1 MEMMPEKVSSTVPN
15 DGCAARARLWGLLL
29 FLLVT
34 VCFLPAVTHGFITYD
49 DPVYVTENA
58 HVRGGL
64 TWENVRWAFQS
75 TEASNWHPLT
85 WLSHMADVQAFGLRP
100 WGHHLTS
107 VLLHA
112 FNALLLF
119 AALRRL
125 TGALWRS
132 LFVAALFGLHPL
144 HVESVAWIS
153 ERKDVLSTTFWML
166 ALLAYAERMERVRSG
181 RPGAPAFYA
190 LALVSFALGLMCKP
204 MLVTLPCVLLLLD
217 FWPLG
222 RFTGTTA
229 RSRWLAVAEKI
240 PFALLAVAA
249 CAATLFA
256 QGHGDAVASM
266 EDFPW
271 RVRAANA
278 LLSYCVYLGKAFFPL
293 RLAIFYPFSAES
305 PPHWE
310 ILAAGALLSGIMVG
324 ALALGRSCPYV
335 LVGWLWFAGTLIP
348 VIGLV
353 QVGGQAL
360 ADRYTYVPLIGVFIA
375 VTWSAADIAQRLKVA
390 PPVLCSIAAAEL
402 AALGV
407 LTCIQ
412 LGYWRDGTTLFRHA
426 AAVTENNWVAHANL
440 YATLA
445 GSSSPEAG
453 AELQETLR
461 IMASYADKFDRK
473 GAELERTSGHSAEAI
488 REYRKAVAIM
498 PDLAGPHVVLGQA
511 LARSP
516 GGLPEAIE
524 EFRAAVRLKP
534 DLASAHYNLGTALA
548 ASPSGRTEAVTE
560 YETATLLDPDNFQ
573 AHYNLAV
580 LLSGIA
586 GRETEAVPEY
596 EAVIRLRPDFYQAR
610 FNLGLVLA
618 GIPGR
623 RADAIAQF
631 EAVLAAKP
639 SLEQARRMIER
650 LQAEAR

>member
-1 MEMMPEKVSSTVPN
+1 
-15 DGCAARARLWGLLL
+15 
-29 FLLVT
+29 
-34 VCFLPAVTHGFITYD
+34 VTHGFITYD

-58 HVRGGL
+58 HVKGGL

-112 FNALLLF
+112 LNALLLF

-166 ALLAYAERMERVRSG
+166 VLWAYAERMERIRSG
-181 RPGAPAFYA
+181 RPGAPAFYGVA
-190 LALVSFALGLMCKP
+190 LAAFALGLMSKP

-222 RFTGTTA
+222 RFSGSTA

-240 PFALLAVAA
+240 PFALLALAA
-249 CAATLFA
+249 CAVTLFA
-256 QGHGDAVASM
+256 QRHGDAVASM
-266 EDFPW
+266 EEFPW
-271 RVRAANA
+271 RARAANA
-278 LLSYCVYLGKAFFPL
+278 LVSYCVYLAKGFFPL
-293 RLAIFYPFSAES
+293 KLAIFYPFAAES
-305 PPHWE
+305 PPLWE
-310 ILAAGALLSGIMVG
+310 ILAAAALLSAITIGAV
-324 ALALGRSCPYV
+324 ALARSRPYL
-335 LVGWLWFAGTLIP
+335 LVGWLWFIGTLVP

-375 VTWSAADIAQRLKVA
+375 VTWSAADIAKHLKLG
-390 PPVLCSIAAAEL
+390 PPVIGSIAAAEL
-402 AALGV
+402 AALGI

-412 LGYWRDGTTLFRHA
+412 LGYWQDGTTLFRHA

-445 GSSSPEAG
+445 RTSSREAG

-461 IMASYADKFDRK
+461 IMASYADRYDRK
-473 GAELERTSGHSAEAI
+473 GAELEQTPGHSAEAI
-488 REYRKAVAIM
+488 REYRKAVGIM
-498 PDLAGPHVVLGQA
+498 PDLAGPHVILGQA

-516 GGLPEAIE
+516 GGLPEAVE
-524 EFRAAVRLKP
+524 EFRTAVRLKP
-534 DLASAHYNLGTALA
+534 ELASAHYNLGTALA
-548 ASPSGRTEAVTE
+548 ASPSGKMEAVTE

-573 AHYNLAV
+573 AHYNLAF

-610 FNLGLVLA
+610 FNLGLILA
-618 GIPGR
+618 GIPGHTQE
-623 RADAIAQF
+623 AIAQF

-639 SLEQARRMIER
+639 GLEQARRMIER
-650 LQAEAR
+650 LRAEAQ